1 MNICIKLLATGLL
14 AAANGAVYATQHTAP
29 ERNTAPI
36 ERSEQPE
43 KTATPPITGSH
54 GELLY
59 ENHCTGCH
67 TSRAHLRDHRRAKS
81 TSDVEGWVRRWSGEL
96 KLDWSSEDVKD
107 VTNHLVRRYYKFDS
121 TPAH

>member
-1 MNICIKLLATGLL
+1 MNIFVKLVVAGFL
-14 AAANGAVYATQHTAP
+14 AALSGAVSAMEDTSP
-29 ERNTAPI
+29 EKNPLPI
-36 ERSEQPE
+36 ESSEQPK
-43 KTATPPITGSH
+43 KTAPPPVTGSR

-67 TSRAHLRDHRRAKS
+67 TSQAHLRDNRRARS
-81 TSDVEGWVRRWSGEL
+81 ASEVEGWVRRWSGEL
-96 KLDWSSEDVKD
+96 KLDWSNEDVKD